1 MHVFQKVYKQ
11 RNITSSK
18 ALHFYV
24 HINEQSIFIF
34 KKKTTKKIAVHC
46 MAIRFATFCNLKSMN
61 IQFRF

>member
-1 MHVFQKVYKQ
+1 MHVFQKVYIQ

-46 MAIRFATFCNLKSMN
+46 MAIRFATFCN
-61 IQFRF
+61 

>member
-24 HINEQSIFIF
+24 HNEQSIFI
-34 KKKTTKKIAVHC
+34 
-46 MAIRFATFCNLKSMN
+46 
-61 IQFRF
+61 